1 MGFVSS
7 KLRRNVE
14 VDNAVHF
21 RLLRTLRRGPRSLHE
36 LADLHE
42 VRLPTMSRTVTVLQ
56 SRGWVNRTRSEDD
69 RRTVFTSLTEDG
81 RRALE
86 HVERLA
92 IDRASELLACLSD
105 EEDRKLHEGLQ
116 ALYRIVIEQLGTN
129 YEEGGTPPPMAGC
142 GDSEAHTDADAGA
155 DSGAADGAH
164 TGAATR
170 RDNRISEREA
180 SE

>member
-69 RRTVFTSLTEDG
+69 RRTVFTSLTE
-81 RRALE
+81 
-86 HVERLA
+86 
-92 IDRASELLACLSD
+92 
-105 EEDRKLHEGLQ
+105 
-116 ALYRIVIEQLGTN
+116 
-129 YEEGGTPPPMAGC
+129 
-142 GDSEAHTDADAGA
+142 
-155 DSGAADGAH
+155 
-164 TGAATR
+164 
-170 RDNRISEREA
+170 
-180 SE
+180 